1 MSTMLGPWKKNDG
14 EIKDDGFSKKHNS
27 PSHDFLLAM
36 CWMTWALYIIGYY
49 PIPDF
54 RGNSAS

>member
-1 MSTMLGPWKKNDG
+1 MLSPGGKNDG
-14 EIKDDGFSKKHNS
+14 ELKDDGFSKKHNS

-36 CWMTWALYIIGYY
+36 CWMTWWALYIIVYY

-54 RGNSAS
+54 RGNSAP